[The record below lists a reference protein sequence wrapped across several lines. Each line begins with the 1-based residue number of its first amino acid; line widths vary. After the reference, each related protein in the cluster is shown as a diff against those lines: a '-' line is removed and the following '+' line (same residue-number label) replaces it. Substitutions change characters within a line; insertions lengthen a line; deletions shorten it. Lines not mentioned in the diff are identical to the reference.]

1 MSKGNLIPKQ
11 IVDKNGKVTTVWVR
25 PDQGASSGQI
35 QSMSAAPKLSGG
47 CTPNPDEVIDPET
60 AEKFRDH
67 PRWGSH
73 LSDDEITKNLA
84 EDLNQDHQYQGDRR
98 GAWSV
103 GDNGVHCGFSIDERG
118 MRLGGSERTYSTLS
132 VELGEDP
139 ENGDRMYVISAKD
152 GDGRESSEEALSEIT
167 LEDGKTPNVEYME
180 DYDGF
185 VSKDPEQIM
194 HLAKIM
200 RRSAKG
206 YNDGSVY

>member
-1 MSKGNLIPKQ
+1 
-11 IVDKNGKVTTVWVR
+11 
-25 PDQGASSGQI
+25 
-35 QSMSAAPKLSGG
+35 
-47 CTPNPDEVIDPET
+47 

-67 PRWGSH
+67 PRWGQH
-73 LSDDEITKNLA
+73 LSDKEITANLA
-84 EDLNQDHQYQGDRR
+84 HDLNESHREQGDRR
-98 GAWSV
+98 GAWISE
-103 GDNGVHCGFSIDERG
+103 GGQASCEFDIEGRA
-118 MRLGGSERTYSTLS
+118 MRLGGSEATYSTLY
-132 VELGEDP
+132 VELGDDP
-139 ENGDRMYVISAKD
+139 DNDDRVYVISAKD